1 MILFPCVSPRK
12 WLPLFVR
19 NALTMVLHRHRLS
32 SRRSSSSCSSN
43 GVAVLLQYRLAKSP
57 LLSQILC
64 LYSCHSYHKSTVISI
79 ELRRTFSTPQN
90 RLKQGIQA
98 YNKPHHRVLLRKS
111 DPATLNMAVE
121 FFIIRWYN

>member
-64 LYSCHSYHKSTVISI
+64 LYSCHSDHKSTVISI

>member
-1 MILFPCVSPRK
+1 MSEAKRK
-12 WLPLFVR
+12 TRTSTQVKARYNQKVYDTISVRVPKEMASAFVR

-64 LYSCHSYHKSTVISI
+64 LYSCHSDHKSTVISI
-79 ELRRTFSTPQN
+79 ELRRTF
-90 RLKQGIQA
+90 
-98 YNKPHHRVLLRKS
+98 LRPKT
-111 DPATLNMAVE
+111 A
-121 FFIIRWYN
+121 